1 MTEFRTGVT
10 IGVTYGVLLTAKWHR
25 EPFWGDDKILHLD
38 LDSNYTGV
46 YIGRNLP
53 NCTQDLHTIS
63 YISYISKK
71 SEAKMTKY

>member
-1 MTEFRTGVT
+1 M
-10 IGVTYGVLLTAKWHR
+10 VLLTAKWHR

-53 NCTQDLHTIS
+53 NCALKIC
-63 YISYISKK
+63 IL
-71 SEAKMTKY
+71 